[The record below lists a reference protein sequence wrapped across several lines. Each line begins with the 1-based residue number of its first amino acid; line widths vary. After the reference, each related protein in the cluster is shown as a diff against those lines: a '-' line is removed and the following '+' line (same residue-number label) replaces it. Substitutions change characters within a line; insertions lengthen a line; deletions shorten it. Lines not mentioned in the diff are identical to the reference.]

1 MCDPDKLKTSP
12 HACQLALTFLVPV
25 SAPQLESQLL
35 MPTEHAGA
43 ESAVSPGQGE
53 GAMQDERKQPLPS
66 LTPHRK
72 PANRTA
78 AVRST
83 WSHPASVST
92 ACLPFR
98 PPPALAVK

>member
-1 MCDPDKLKTSP
+1 MFFMYDPDKLKASP
-12 HACQLALTFLVPV
+12 HACQLALTVVPV
-25 SAPQLESQLL
+25 SAPQREAQLL

-53 GAMQDERKQPLPS
+53 GATQDKRKQPLPS
-66 LTPHRK
+66 LTPHCK

-78 AVRST
+78 AVRSS

-92 ACLPFR
+92 AWPLAILLP
-98 PPPALAVK
+98 